1 MTAYIGAKYS
11 NSFREIVSEEDLID
25 KEFFAQDTL
34 SVASKLLGMKLQY
47 NGCEGI
53 IVETEAYRDD
63 AASHAVTKPKKG
75 AMLRETHGCIYIY
88 FIYGMYHCLNFT
100 TEEKGVGAVLIRA
113 MQPLL
118 GLEAMK
124 ERRQTNSIKNL
135 TNGPGKLFQAFEFNP
150 GIHGEQVGRS
160 ILLQRYLKQSS
171 FEISTSSRVGISK
184 ALDLQWRFFIKGNDF
199 VSK

>member
-1 MTAYIGAKYS
+1 MK
-11 NSFREIVSEEDLID
+11 EDLID
-25 KEFFAQDTL
+25 QQFFAENTL
-34 SVASKLLGMKLQY
+34 TVARKLLGMKLQY

-75 AMLRETHGCIYIY
+75 AMLRETYGCIYIF

-100 TEEKGVGAVLIRA
+100 TEKEGVGAVLIRA
-113 MQPLL
+113 VQPLL

-124 ERRQTNSIKNL
+124 ERRQTNSIINL
-135 TNGPGKLFQAFEFNP
+135 TNGPGKLFQAFEFSS
-150 GIHGEQVGRS
+150 GVHGEQVGRS
-160 ILLQRYLKQSS
+160 IFLQRYFKKSS
-171 FEISTSSRVGISK
+171 FEIATSSRIGISK
-184 ALDLQWRFFIKGNDF
+184 AVDLQWRFFIKGNDF